1 MLRSLYRT
9 EEGPFRTDL
18 NLEAYALAREEP
30 DAALRVHLDGEPPE
44 VCEPILRTV
53 LGFRPLAVE
62 GTLKQSLVPK
72 VDDWGTYLYVVLHT
86 MALERKGQAG
96 LDTLSCRFR
105 SCPAFLA

>member
-9 EEGPFRTDL
+9 EEGPVRTDL
-18 NLEAYALAREEP
+18 SLEAYALALEEP
-30 DAALRVHLDGEPPE
+30 DAVLWVHLDGEPPE

-53 LGFRPLAVE
+53 LGFRPPAVD
-62 GTLKQSLVPK
+62 GALKQSLAPK
-72 VDDWGTYLYVVLHT
+72 VDDWGTYLYVLLHT
-86 MALERKGQAG
+86 MTLERKSQVG